1 MQKNEY
7 NLIYRLNCE
16 KKNSTIKKGRRYME
30 KLKLTNDFIFKKVFG
45 KKGNESILKDLLEAI
60 LKIKIKK
67 IELQAEVELERELI
81 DDKTGVL
88 DIEATIDDN
97 TIIDIEMQMRNQYN
111 MKERSLFYWA
121 GLYYTG
127 LKKKEEYKENKR
139 VITINIVNFDM
150 FKEGPYHEKIELR
163 REYKNI
169 LLTNKLE
176 IHFIQLSKFLKEGQ
190 EEKDKKMWQWLTFI
204 CNKNRKEVER
214 VMKENKEIEKA
225 NEELEYLTGDDAVR
239 RIAFLREKA
248 ERDYITNMSGAREEG
263 IEEGEKKKTIE
274 IAKEMLAKGIKIEL
288 IKEITK
294 LSEEELENIKKSPK
308 V

>member
-1 MQKNEY
+1 
-7 NLIYRLNCE
+7 
-16 KKNSTIKKGRRYME
+16 ME

-97 TIIDIEMQMRNQYN
+97 TIIDVEMQMRNQYN

-248 ERDYITNMSGAREEG
+248 ERDYISNMSGAREEG

-274 IAKEMLAKGIKIEL
+274 IAKEMLAKGIEIEL

-294 LSEEELENIKKSPK
+294 LSEEELENIKKSKK

>member
-1 MQKNEY
+1 MKN
-7 NLIYRLNCE
+7 LN
-16 KKNSTIKKGRRYME
+16 
-30 KLKLTNDFIFKKVFG
+30 LTNDFVFKKVFG

-60 LKIKIKK
+60 LKMKIKK

-121 GLYYTG
+121 GLYYTA
-127 LKKKEEYKENKR
+127 LKKKGEYKENKR

-239 RIAFLREKA
+239 RIAFLRDKA
-248 ERDYITNMSGAREEG
+248 ERDYINNMSGARKAGLELGREEG
-263 IEEGEKKKTIE
+263 IKEGEKKKTIE
-274 IAKEMLAKGIKIEL
+274 IAKEMLAKGIEIEL

-294 LSEEELENIKKSPK
+294 LSEEELENIKKSKK

>member
-1 MQKNEY
+1 
-7 NLIYRLNCE
+7 
-16 KKNSTIKKGRRYME
+16 ME

-67 IELQAEVELERELI
+67 IELQTEVELERELI

-139 VITINIVNFDM
+139 AITINIVNFDM

-239 RIAFLREKA
+239 RIAFLRDKA
-248 ERDYITNMSGAREEG
+248 ERDYINNMSGARKAGLELGREEG
-263 IEEGEKKKTIE
+263 IKEGEKKKTIE
-274 IAKEMLAKGIKIEL
+274 IAKEMLAKGIEIEL

-294 LSEEELENIKKSPK
+294 LSEEELENIKKSKK

>member
-1 MQKNEY
+1 
-7 NLIYRLNCE
+7 
-16 KKNSTIKKGRRYME
+16 ME

-97 TIIDIEMQMRNQYN
+97 TIIDVEMQMRNQYN

-204 CNKNRKEVER
+204 CDKNRKEVER

-248 ERDYITNMSGAREEG
+248 ERDYISNMSGAREEG

-274 IAKEMLAKGIKIEL
+274 IAKEMLAKGIEIEL

-294 LSEEELENIKKSPK
+294 LSEEELENIKKSKK

>member
-1 MQKNEY
+1 MKN
-7 NLIYRLNCE
+7 LN
-16 KKNSTIKKGRRYME
+16 
-30 KLKLTNDFIFKKVFG
+30 LTNDFVFKKVFG

-67 IELQAEVELERELI
+67 IELQTEVELERELI
-81 DDKTGVL
+81 DDKIGVL

-121 GLYYTG
+121 GLYYTA
-127 LKKKEEYKENKR
+127 LKKKGEYKENKR
-139 VITINIVNFDM
+139 VITINMVNFDM

-163 REYKNI
+163 RKYKNI

-248 ERDYITNMSGAREEG
+248 ERDYISNMSGAREEG
-263 IEEGEKKKTIE
+263 AKKAKIE
-274 IAKEMLAKGIKIEL
+274 IAKAMLAEGMEKEKIIKITGL
-288 IKEITK
+288 T
-294 LSEEELENIKKSPK
+294 EEEMEEIIKSK
-308 V
+308 

>member
-1 MQKNEY
+1 MKN
-7 NLIYRLNCE
+7 LN
-16 KKNSTIKKGRRYME
+16 
-30 KLKLTNDFIFKKVFG
+30 LTNDFVFKKVFG

-67 IELQAEVELERELI
+67 IELQTEVELERELI

-121 GLYYTG
+121 GLYYTA
-127 LKKKEEYKENKR
+127 LKKKGEYKENKR

-248 ERDYITNMSGAREEG
+248 ERDYITNMSGARKAGLEMGREEG
-263 IEEGEKKKTIE
+263 RKEGEKEKTIE
-274 IAKEMLAKGIKIEL
+274 IAKEMLAKGIEIEL

-294 LSEEELENIKKSPK
+294 LTEEELENIKKSKK

>member
-1 MQKNEY
+1 MKN
-7 NLIYRLNCE
+7 LN
-16 KKNSTIKKGRRYME
+16 
-30 KLKLTNDFIFKKVFG
+30 LTNDFVFKKVFG

-67 IELQAEVELERELI
+67 IELQTEVELERELI

-121 GLYYTG
+121 GLYYTA
-127 LKKKEEYKENKR
+127 LKKKGEYKENKR

-248 ERDYITNMSGAREEG
+248 ERDYISNMSGARAEG
-263 IEEGEKKKTIE
+263 AKKAKIE
-274 IAKEMLAKGIKIEL
+274 IAKAMLAEGMEKEKIIKITGL
-288 IKEITK
+288 T
-294 LSEEELENIKKSPK
+294 EEEMEEIIKSK
-308 V
+308 

>member
-1 MQKNEY
+1 MKN
-7 NLIYRLNCE
+7 LN
-16 KKNSTIKKGRRYME
+16 
-30 KLKLTNDFIFKKVFG
+30 LTNDFVFKKVFG

-67 IELQAEVELERELI
+67 IELQTEVELERELI

-111 MKERSLFYWA
+111 MKERSLYYWA

-139 VITINIVNFDM
+139 AITINIVNFDM

-248 ERDYITNMSGAREEG
+248 ERDYISNMSGAREEG
-263 IEEGEKKKTIE
+263 AKKAKIE
-274 IAKEMLAKGIKIEL
+274 IAKAMLAEGMEKEKIIKITGL
-288 IKEITK
+288 T
-294 LSEEELENIKKSPK
+294 EEEMEEIIKSK
-308 V
+308 

>member
-1 MQKNEY
+1 
-7 NLIYRLNCE
+7 
-16 KKNSTIKKGRRYME
+16 ME

-60 LKIKIKK
+60 LKMKIKK

-139 VITINIVNFDM
+139 AITINIVNFDM

-169 LLTNKLE
+169 FLTNKLE

-239 RIAFLREKA
+239 RIAFLRDKA
-248 ERDYITNMSGAREEG
+248 ERDYINNMSGARKAGLELGREEG
-263 IEEGEKKKTIE
+263 IKEGEKKKTIE
-274 IAKEMLAKGIKIEL
+274 IAKEMLAKGIEIEL

-294 LSEEELENIKKSPK
+294 LSEEELENINKSQK

>member
-1 MQKNEY
+1 MKN
-7 NLIYRLNCE
+7 LN
-16 KKNSTIKKGRRYME
+16 
-30 KLKLTNDFIFKKVFG
+30 LTNDFVFKKVFG

-67 IELQAEVELERELI
+67 IELQTEVELEKELI

-239 RIAFLREKA
+239 RIAFLRDKA

-263 IEEGEKKKTIE
+263 AKKAKIE
-274 IAKEMLAKGIKIEL
+274 IAKAMLAEGMEKEKIIKITGL
-288 IKEITK
+288 T
-294 LSEEELENIKKSPK
+294 EEEMEEIIKSK
-308 V
+308 

>member
-1 MQKNEY
+1 
-7 NLIYRLNCE
+7 
-16 KKNSTIKKGRRYME
+16 ME

-60 LKIKIKK
+60 LKMKIKK

-139 VITINIVNFDM
+139 AITINIVNFDM

-204 CNKNRKEVER
+204 CDKNRKEVER

-239 RIAFLREKA
+239 RIAFLRDKA
-248 ERDYITNMSGAREEG
+248 ERDYINNMSGARKAGLELGREEG
-263 IEEGEKKKTIE
+263 IKEGEKKKTIE
-274 IAKEMLAKGIKIEL
+274 IAKEMLAKGIEIEL

-294 LSEEELENIKKSPK
+294 LSEEELENIKKSKK

>member
-1 MQKNEY
+1 
-7 NLIYRLNCE
+7 
-16 KKNSTIKKGRRYME
+16 ME

-60 LKIKIKK
+60 LKMKIKK

-97 TIIDIEMQMRNQYN
+97 TIIDVEMQMRNQYN

-139 VITINIVNFDM
+139 AITINIVNFDM

-176 IHFIQLSKFLKEGQ
+176 IHFIQLSKFLKAGQ

-239 RIAFLREKA
+239 RIAFLRDKA
-248 ERDYITNMSGAREEG
+248 ERDYINNMSGARKAGLELGREEG
-263 IEEGEKKKTIE
+263 IKEGEKKKTIE
-274 IAKEMLAKGIKIEL
+274 IAKEMLAKGIEIEL

-294 LSEEELENIKKSPK
+294 LSEEELENIKKSKK

>member
-1 MQKNEY
+1 MKN
-7 NLIYRLNCE
+7 LN
-16 KKNSTIKKGRRYME
+16 
-30 KLKLTNDFIFKKVFG
+30 LTNDFVFKKVFG

-60 LKIKIKK
+60 LKMKIKK

-121 GLYYTG
+121 GLYYTA
-127 LKKKEEYKENKR
+127 LKKKGEYKENKR

-176 IHFIQLSKFLKEGQ
+176 IHLIQLSKFLKEGQ

-248 ERDYITNMSGAREEG
+248 ERDYISNMSGAREEG
-263 IEEGEKKKTIE
+263 AKKAKIE
-274 IAKEMLAKGIKIEL
+274 IAKAMLAEGMEKEKIIKITGL
-288 IKEITK
+288 T
-294 LSEEELENIKKSPK
+294 EEEMEEIIKSK
-308 V
+308 

>member
-1 MQKNEY
+1 
-7 NLIYRLNCE
+7 
-16 KKNSTIKKGRRYME
+16 ME

-67 IELQAEVELERELI
+67 IELQTEVELERELI

-248 ERDYITNMSGAREEG
+248 ERDYISNMSGAREEG
-263 IEEGEKKKTIE
+263 AKKAKIE
-274 IAKEMLAKGIKIEL
+274 IAKAMLAEGMEKEKIIKITGL
-288 IKEITK
+288 T
-294 LSEEELENIKKSPK
+294 EEEMEEIIKSK
-308 V
+308 

>member
-1 MQKNEY
+1 
-7 NLIYRLNCE
+7 
-16 KKNSTIKKGRRYME
+16 ME

-111 MKERSLFYWA
+111 MKERSLYYWA

-139 VITINIVNFDM
+139 AITINIVNFDM

-248 ERDYITNMSGAREEG
+248 ERDYITNMSGARKAGLEMGREEG
-263 IEEGEKKKTIE
+263 RKEGEKEKTIE
-274 IAKEMLAKGIKIEL
+274 IAKEMLSKGIEIEL

-294 LSEEELENIKKSPK
+294 LTEEELENIKKSKK

>member
-1 MQKNEY
+1 
-7 NLIYRLNCE
+7 
-16 KKNSTIKKGRRYME
+16 ME
-30 KLKLTNDFIFKKVFG
+30 KLKLTNDFIFKKVFC

-60 LKIKIKK
+60 LKMKIKK

-139 VITINIVNFDM
+139 AITINIVNFDM
-150 FKEGPYHEKIELR
+150 FKEGQYHEKIELR

-169 LLTNKLE
+169 FLIKKLE

-239 RIAFLREKA
+239 RIAFLRDKA
-248 ERDYITNMSGAREEG
+248 ERDYINNMSGARKAGLELGREEG
-263 IEEGEKKKTIE
+263 IKEGEKKKTIE
-274 IAKEMLAKGIKIEL
+274 IAKEMLAKGIEIEL

-294 LSEEELENIKKSPK
+294 L
-308 V
+308 

>member
-1 MQKNEY
+1 MKN
-7 NLIYRLNCE
+7 LN
-16 KKNSTIKKGRRYME
+16 
-30 KLKLTNDFIFKKVFG
+30 LTNDFVFKKVFG

-67 IELQAEVELERELI
+67 IELQTEVELERELI

-127 LKKKEEYKENKR
+127 LKKKGEYKENKR

-248 ERDYITNMSGAREEG
+248 ERDYISNMSGAREEG
-263 IEEGEKKKTIE
+263 AKKAKIE
-274 IAKEMLAKGIKIEL
+274 IAKAMLAEGMEKEKIIKITGL
-288 IKEITK
+288 T
-294 LSEEELENIKKSPK
+294 EEEMEEIIKSK
-308 V
+308 

>member
-1 MQKNEY
+1 
-7 NLIYRLNCE
+7 
-16 KKNSTIKKGRRYME
+16 ME

-248 ERDYITNMSGAREEG
+248 ERDYITNMSGARKAGLEMGREEG
-263 IEEGEKKKTIE
+263 RKEGEKEKTIE
-274 IAKEMLAKGIKIEL
+274 IAKEMLAKGIEIEL

-294 LSEEELENIKKSPK
+294 LTEEELENIKKSKK

>member
-1 MQKNEY
+1 MKN
-7 NLIYRLNCE
+7 LN
-16 KKNSTIKKGRRYME
+16 
-30 KLKLTNDFIFKKVFG
+30 LTNDFVFKKVFG

-97 TIIDIEMQMRNQYN
+97 TKIDIEMQMRNQYN
-111 MKERSLFYWA
+111 MKERSLYYWA

-127 LKKKEEYKENKR
+127 LKKNEEYKENKR
-139 VITINIVNFDM
+139 AITINIVNFDM

-248 ERDYITNMSGAREEG
+248 ERDYITNMSGARKAGLEMGREEG
-263 IEEGEKKKTIE
+263 RKEGEKEKTIE
-274 IAKEMLAKGIKIEL
+274 IAKEMLAKGIEIEL

-294 LSEEELENIKKSPK
+294 LTEEELENIKKSKK

>member
-1 MQKNEY
+1 
-7 NLIYRLNCE
+7 
-16 KKNSTIKKGRRYME
+16 ME

-97 TIIDIEMQMRNQYN
+97 TIIDVEMQMRNQYN

-248 ERDYITNMSGAREEG
+248 ERDYISNMSGAREEG
-263 IEEGEKKKTIE
+263 AKKAKIE
-274 IAKEMLAKGIKIEL
+274 IAKAMLAEGMEKEKIIKITGL
-288 IKEITK
+288 T
-294 LSEEELENIKKSPK
+294 EEEMEEIIKSK
-308 V
+308 

>member
-1 MQKNEY
+1 MKN
-7 NLIYRLNCE
+7 LN
-16 KKNSTIKKGRRYME
+16 
-30 KLKLTNDFIFKKVFG
+30 LTNDFVFKKVFG

-139 VITINIVNFDM
+139 AITINIVNFDM

-248 ERDYITNMSGAREEG
+248 ERDYITNMSGARKAGLEMGREEG
-263 IEEGEKKKTIE
+263 RKEGEKEKTIE
-274 IAKEMLAKGIKIEL
+274 IAKEMLAKGIEIEL

-294 LSEEELENIKKSPK
+294 LTEEELENIKKSKK

>member
-1 MQKNEY
+1 
-7 NLIYRLNCE
+7 
-16 KKNSTIKKGRRYME
+16 ME

-60 LKIKIKK
+60 LKMKIKK

-139 VITINIVNFDM
+139 AITINIVNFDM

-225 NEELEYLTGDDAVR
+225 NEELEYLTGDDAIR
-239 RIAFLREKA
+239 RIAFLRDKA
-248 ERDYITNMSGAREEG
+248 ERDYINNMSGARKAGLELGREEG
-263 IEEGEKKKTIE
+263 IKEGEKKKTIE
-274 IAKEMLAKGIKIEL
+274 IAKEMLAKGIEIEL

-294 LSEEELENIKKSPK
+294 LSEEELENIKKSKK

>member
-1 MQKNEY
+1 MKN
-7 NLIYRLNCE
+7 LN
-16 KKNSTIKKGRRYME
+16 
-30 KLKLTNDFIFKKVFG
+30 LTNDFVFKKVFG

-67 IELQAEVELERELI
+67 IELQTEVELERELI

-121 GLYYTG
+121 GLYYTA
-127 LKKKEEYKENKR
+127 LKKKGEYKENKR

-204 CNKNRKEVER
+204 CDKNRKEVER

-248 ERDYITNMSGAREEG
+248 ERDYISNMSGAREEG

-274 IAKEMLAKGIKIEL
+274 IAKEMLAKGIEIEL

-294 LSEEELENIKKSPK
+294 LSEEELENIKKSKK

>member
-1 MQKNEY
+1 
-7 NLIYRLNCE
+7 
-16 KKNSTIKKGRRYME
+16 ME

-60 LKIKIKK
+60 LKMKIKK

-139 VITINIVNFDM
+139 AITINIVNFDM

-239 RIAFLREKA
+239 RIAFLRDKA
-248 ERDYITNMSGAREEG
+248 ERDYINNMSGARKAGLELGREEG
-263 IEEGEKKKTIE
+263 IKEGEKKKTIE
-274 IAKEMLAKGIKIEL
+274 IAKEMLAKGIEIEL

-294 LSEEELENIKKSPK
+294 LSEEELENIKKSKK

>member
-1 MQKNEY
+1 MKN
-7 NLIYRLNCE
+7 LN
-16 KKNSTIKKGRRYME
+16 
-30 KLKLTNDFIFKKVFG
+30 LTNDFVFKKVFG

-67 IELQAEVELERELI
+67 IELQTEVELERELI

-121 GLYYTG
+121 GLYYTA
-127 LKKKEEYKENKR
+127 LKKKGEYKENKR

-248 ERDYITNMSGAREEG
+248 ERDYITNMSGARKAGLEMGREEG
-263 IEEGEKKKTIE
+263 RKEGEKEKTKE
-274 IAKEMLAKGIKIEL
+274 IAKEMLAKGIEIEL

-294 LSEEELENIKKSPK
+294 LTEEELENIKKSKK

>member
-1 MQKNEY
+1 MKN
-7 NLIYRLNCE
+7 LN
-16 KKNSTIKKGRRYME
+16 
-30 KLKLTNDFIFKKVFG
+30 LTNDFVFKKVFG

-60 LKIKIKK
+60 LKMKIKK

-139 VITINIVNFDM
+139 AITINIVNFDM

-239 RIAFLREKA
+239 RIAFLRDKA
-248 ERDYITNMSGAREEG
+248 ERDYINNMSGARKAALELGREEG
-263 IEEGEKKKTIE
+263 IKEGEKKKTIE
-274 IAKEMLAKGIKIEL
+274 IAKEMLAKGIEIEL

-294 LSEEELENIKKSPK
+294 LSEEELENIKKSKK

>member
-1 MQKNEY
+1 
-7 NLIYRLNCE
+7 
-16 KKNSTIKKGRRYME
+16 ME

-60 LKIKIKK
+60 LKMKIKK

-111 MKERSLFYWA
+111 MKERSLYYWA

-139 VITINIVNFDM
+139 AITINIVNFDM

-248 ERDYITNMSGAREEG
+248 ERDYITNMSGARKAGLELGREEG
-263 IEEGEKKKTIE
+263 RKEGEKEKTIE
-274 IAKEMLAKGIKIEL
+274 IAKEMLAKGIEIEL

-294 LSEEELENIKKSPK
+294 LSEEELENIKKSKK

>member
-1 MQKNEY
+1 MKN
-7 NLIYRLNCE
+7 LN
-16 KKNSTIKKGRRYME
+16 
-30 KLKLTNDFIFKKVFG
+30 LTNDFVFKKVFG

-67 IELQAEVELERELI
+67 IELQTEVELERELI

-139 VITINIVNFDM
+139 AITINIVNFDM

-248 ERDYITNMSGAREEG
+248 ERDYISNMSGAREEG
-263 IEEGEKKKTIE
+263 AKKAKIE
-274 IAKEMLAKGIKIEL
+274 IAKAMLAEGMEKEKIIKITGL
-288 IKEITK
+288 T
-294 LSEEELENIKKSPK
+294 EEEMEEIIKSK
-308 V
+308 

>member
-1 MQKNEY
+1 MFDKPTQKNKY

-121 GLYYTG
+121 GLYYTR

-248 ERDYITNMSGAREEG
+248 ERDYISNMSGAREEG
-263 IEEGEKKKTIE
+263 AKKAKIE
-274 IAKEMLAKGIKIEL
+274 IAKAMLAEGMEKEKIIKITGL
-288 IKEITK
+288 T
-294 LSEEELENIKKSPK
+294 EEEMEEIIKSK
-308 V
+308 

>member
-1 MQKNEY
+1 MKN
-7 NLIYRLNCE
+7 LN
-16 KKNSTIKKGRRYME
+16 
-30 KLKLTNDFIFKKVFG
+30 LTNDFVFKKVFG

-67 IELQAEVELERELI
+67 IELQTEVELERELI

-97 TIIDIEMQMRNQYN
+97 TIIDIEMQMRNQYS

-121 GLYYTG
+121 GLYYTA
-127 LKKKEEYKENKR
+127 LKKKGEYKENKR

-248 ERDYITNMSGAREEG
+248 ERDYISNMSGAREEG
-263 IEEGEKKKTIE
+263 AKKAKIE
-274 IAKEMLAKGIKIEL
+274 IAKAMLAEGMEKEKIIKITGL
-288 IKEITK
+288 T
-294 LSEEELENIKKSPK
+294 EEEMEELKENI
-308 V
+308 

>member
-1 MQKNEY
+1 MKN
-7 NLIYRLNCE
+7 LN
-16 KKNSTIKKGRRYME
+16 
-30 KLKLTNDFIFKKVFG
+30 LTNDFVFKKVFG

-67 IELQAEVELERELI
+67 IELQTEVELERELI

-121 GLYYTG
+121 GLYYAA
-127 LKKKEEYKENKR
+127 LKKKGEYKENKI

-248 ERDYITNMSGAREEG
+248 ERDYISNMSGAREEG
-263 IEEGEKKKTIE
+263 AKKAKIE
-274 IAKEMLAKGIKIEL
+274 IAKAMLAEGMEKEKIIKITGL
-288 IKEITK
+288 T
-294 LSEEELENIKKSPK
+294 EEEMEEIIKSK
-308 V
+308 